1 MTGLPGGPLTYAIA
15 TPSYRGDVERCKLL
29 CASIDAFVSG
39 LSMHYLLVEDRDL
52 PIFAPLAGPRRCIIA
67 ESELLPSW
75 LRSWPDPFS
84 MGRRRV
90 WTGPGALAR
99 GVKPLRG
106 WHTQQLR
113 KLALPL
119 IAPEPVLLYAD
130 SDMVFLS
137 PYDLASQVQGGRA
150 RLVRKSGAIHS
161 GMKDHVAWVRHAA
174 AVLGTHA
181 PMLPADDYVTALP
194 TWLGP
199 NVSALL
205 RHVAERS
212 GRDWVCAVAA
222 GRAFSEMMLY
232 GNFVEHV
239 LGERATHTP
248 TSDGLCASY
257 WVRDAVSGESFR
269 EGVELL
275 SPGQVAI
282 GVQSFIGVP
291 MEELWS
297 AFRRASARFG

>member
-1 MTGLPGGPLTYAIA
+1 MA

-52 PIFAPLAGPRRCIIA
+52 PIFAPLAGPRRRIIP

-84 MGRRRV
+84 LGRRRV

-99 GVKPLRG
+99 GLNPLRG

-130 SDMVFLS
+130 SDSVFLS
-137 PYDLASQVQGGRA
+137 PYDLASQVHEGRA
-150 RLVRKSGAIHS
+150 RLVRKPGVIHA
-161 GMKDHVAWVRHAA
+161 GMKEHVAWIRHAA
-174 AVLGTHA
+174 VALGTAA
-181 PMLPADDYVTALP
+181 PILPADDYVTGLP

-199 NVSALL
+199 NVRALL

-212 GRDWVCAVAA
+212 GRDWVRAVAA
-222 GRAFSEMMLY
+222 ERAFSEMMLY

-239 LGERATHTP
+239 LGEGASHAS
-248 TSDGLCASY
+248 TSDELCATY
-257 WVRDAVSGESFR
+257 WVRDDVTGESFR

-291 MEELWS
+291 IEELWG